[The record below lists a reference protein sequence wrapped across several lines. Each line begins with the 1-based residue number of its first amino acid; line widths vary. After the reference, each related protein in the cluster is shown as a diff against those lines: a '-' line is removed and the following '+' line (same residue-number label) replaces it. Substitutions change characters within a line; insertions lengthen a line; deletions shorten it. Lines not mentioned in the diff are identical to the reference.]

1 MTTTREQTPAVGPT
15 PRQRLRPRALWLRL
29 RGRAPWG
36 RLSRYAAGSVICFLV
51 SEAAFFALF
60 GPGLL
65 GARGASIAASLIG
78 VIPGYYL
85 NRTWTWGRRGRSHL
99 RREVLPYWATVV
111 VSTALAAVVTGAVN
125 HAVLS
130 EPRAERTVINAAAY
144 MLTYGV
150 IFVVKF
156 LLFQQLFAARGSVN
170 DGPGAATRD
179 GWSPR

>member
-1 MTTTREQTPAVGPT
+1 MTTTREQAPAATST
-15 PRQRLRPRALWLRL
+15 PRQRLRARASGTRL
-29 RGRAPWG
+29 PGRAPWG
-36 RLSRYAAGSVICFLV
+36 RLSRYTAGSVICFGV
-51 SEAAFFALF
+51 SEVAFFALF

-85 NRTWTWGRRGRSHL
+85 NRTWTWGRRGRSQL

-130 EPRAERTVINAAAY
+130 EPRAERTLINAGAY

-150 IFVVKF
+150 IFVAKF
-156 LLFQQLFAARGSVN
+156 LLFQRLFASRVI

-179 GWSPR
+179 EWSPR